1 MQSKTTPAAAASP
14 ARRRWLGWGAAG
26 TLSAAGAWWLA
37 DLWRGDAGR
46 DAGPLLATVQ
56 RGNIEDLVTATGTLQ
71 PVRYV
76 DVGAQVSGQL
86 RQLHVQVGSEV
97 REGDLLA
104 EIDADAAAAR
114 VDAYRA
120 SLRQQQANLVQ
131 QEVALE
137 KARRD
142 HERQR
147 RLMADDAT
155 TAQELVDARS
165 AALSA
170 QAQVDATKAQIEQI
184 EATMR
189 VEQTNLGYTR
199 IYAPISGTVVSVTA
213 RQGQTL
219 NASQQAPTLL
229 RVADLSLMSVQ
240 TQVSEADVGRLYAG
254 MPAYFTT
261 LGSQGRRWSGR
272 LKQVEPTPTVTN
284 NVVLYNAVFEVPN
297 PQRELMTQMT
307 AQVFFVAR
315 SAESV
320 LTVPVAA
327 LQQRASALRDAP
339 RGAPAASAARG
350 ERGERRG
357 PPPAAS
363 ASSAAGAP
371 TAPGERGERRGL
383 QAGSA
388 AAAPAPSRPAAA
400 GAAPQRPASAPAGR
414 PPAGVDAA
422 PEPRRGT
429 APLWGGREGEA
440 PAGERRPR
448 TPEGNDGGPRSDWQT
463 MDPEQRA
470 ARRRERMAGGEGAP
484 PPRADTAPQTPPP
497 RAATPPA
504 APAAPAAAGATRA
517 VDRGVWAGP
526 AGATRA
532 AVPQRAVVKVA
543 NEQGAIEE
551 REVLVGI
558 GNRVHVQ
565 ILQGLNEG
573 EKVVVGQR
581 QPDGA
586 RPRGGDGSQE
596 RRAGAM
602 GAAGMGAMGPGG
614 PGGAIG
620 PMGPGR

>member
-14 ARRRWLGWGAAG
+14 ARRRWLGWGVAG

-120 SLRQQQANLVQ
+120 SLRQQQASLVQ

-155 TAQELVDARS
+155 TAQELADARS

-170 QAQVDATKAQIEQI
+170 QAEVEATKAQIEQI

-315 SAESV
+315 SAENV

-327 LQQRASALRDAP
+327 LQQRPSALREAP

-357 PPPAAS
+357 PPPAD
-363 ASSAAGAP
+363 SAAATP
-371 TAPGERGERRGL
+371 
-383 QAGSA
+383 
-388 AAAPAPSRPAAA
+388 AAPAPSRPAAA
-400 GAAPQRPASAPAGR
+400 GAAPQRPGSAPARR

-422 PEPRRGT
+422 PEPRRGA
-429 APLWGGREGEA
+429 APPWGGREGEA
-440 PAGERRPR
+440 LVGERRPR

-470 ARRRERMAGGEGAP
+470 ARRRERMAGGDGAP
-484 PPRADTAPQTPPP
+484 PPRADAAPQTPPP

-526 AGATRA
+526 AGASRA

-543 NEQGAIEE
+543 NDQGAIEE

-565 ILQGLNEG
+565 ILQGLSEG

-614 PGGAIG
+614 PGGAMG